1 MEFAKRILT
10 KTPERRK
17 LSVCSVGT
25 GEKSEQLFTGVEDEL
40 NAILDEEDAEE
51 ALVNN
56 DEVAYSLIHLQPKQ
70 APTDGAKLVANVE
83 SFVNERVCY

>member
-10 KTPERRK
+10 KTPERKK

-25 GEKSEQLFTGVEDEL
+25 GEKSEQLFTRVDGQLAADDET
-40 NAILDEEDAEE
+40 ADEAPI
-51 ALVNN
+51 NN

-70 APTDGAKLVANVE
+70 ALKDGAKLITSVE
-83 SFVNERVCY
+83 SFINERVCY